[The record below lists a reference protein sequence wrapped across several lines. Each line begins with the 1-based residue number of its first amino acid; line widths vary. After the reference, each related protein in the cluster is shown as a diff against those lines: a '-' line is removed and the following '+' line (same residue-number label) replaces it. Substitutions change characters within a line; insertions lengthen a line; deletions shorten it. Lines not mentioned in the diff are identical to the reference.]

1 MKNIIH
7 GFFLK
12 TKFGKKYNFYKTIKG
27 GGNTPPFLIKKPM
40 ENKNFGLV
48 YGKDNNNQILAL
60 NTSTIN
66 TSKLLLESNTYYL
79 IISCGI
85 VDRVFEFE
93 VKKND
98 NIKTLMLKLSVFMLN
113 PSEFD
118 NMFFLNIKSEEIF
131 GVDLENE

>member
-1 MKNIIH
+1 
-7 GFFLK
+7 
-12 TKFGKKYNFYKTIKG
+12 
-27 GGNTPPFLIKKPM
+27 M

-66 TSKLLLESNTYYL
+66 TFKLLLESNTYYL

>member
-1 MKNIIH
+1 LRNIIH

-12 TKFGKKYNFYKTIKG
+12 TKFGKKYNYYKIIKG

-40 ENKNFGLV
+40 ENKNFGLI
-48 YGKDNNNQILAL
+48 YARDNNNQILAL
-60 NTSTIN
+60 NTSKIN
-66 TSKLLLESNTYYL
+66 TFRLVLNDDTHYL
-79 IISCGI
+79 IICCGHI
-85 VDRVFEFE
+85 DHIFK
-93 VKKND
+93 VKSD

>member
-1 MKNIIH
+1 LKNIIH

-60 NTSTIN
+60 NTSRISTF
-66 TSKLLLESNTYYL
+66 KLVSNNDTHYL
-79 IISCGI
+79 IICCGI
-85 VDRVFEFE
+85 VDHVFI
-93 VKKND
+93 VKSD

>member
-1 MKNIIH
+1 
-7 GFFLK
+7 
-12 TKFGKKYNFYKTIKG
+12 
-27 GGNTPPFLIKKPM
+27 M

-60 NTSTIN
+60 NTSKIN
-66 TSKLLLESNTYYL
+66 TFRLVLKNNIHYL
-79 IISCGI
+79 VICCGRI
-85 VDRVFEFE
+85 DHVFEL
-93 VKKND
+93 KSD

>member
-1 MKNIIH
+1 
-7 GFFLK
+7 
-12 TKFGKKYNFYKTIKG
+12 
-27 GGNTPPFLIKKPM
+27 M
-40 ENKNFGLV
+40 ENKNFGLI
-48 YGKDNNNQILAL
+48 YARHDNNQISAL
-60 NTSTIN
+60 NTTKIN
-66 TSKLLLESNTYYL
+66 TFRLVLNDDTHYL

-85 VDRVFEFE
+85 ADQVFK
-93 VKKND
+93 VKSD